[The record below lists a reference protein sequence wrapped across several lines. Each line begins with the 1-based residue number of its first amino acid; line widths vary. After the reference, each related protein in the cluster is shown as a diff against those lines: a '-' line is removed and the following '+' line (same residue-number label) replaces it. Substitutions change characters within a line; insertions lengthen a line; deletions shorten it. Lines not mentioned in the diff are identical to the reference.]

1 MSNIRILWADDEIDL
16 LKPQI
21 LFLEE
26 KGYSVVPVS
35 NGQDAIDLCNDPEV
49 NLIFLDEMMPGLS
62 GLETLQKIKQKR
74 PLVPVV
80 MITKNETENLMEEAI
95 GSQIS
100 DYLIKPVKPQQILLT
115 IKKLIDN
122 KRLVSEKTD
131 SSYQRE
137 FQNIFFSLQEN
148 LDYNQWVD
156 VYKKLVYWEL
166 QLDQTGASG
175 MKDVLN
181 AQKVEANVEFGKYID
196 KNYQNWVSGK
206 DKNPPVLSHTLFN
219 QKVFPEIQEGVTTF
233 FILIDNLRLDQF
245 KVIEPLI
252 TESFKPVSEEYF
264 YSILPTA
271 TQYSRN
277 AIFAGMLPSEIQ
289 KRMPNLWLNDDDE
302 GGKNMHEEDFLK
314 DNLVRNKKSWKY
326 SYKKVLNHAEGK
338 ELEDN
343 ILNLLN
349 NDFNVIVYN
358 FVDMLSHART
368 EMEVLKEL
376 ASDEVA
382 YRSLTR
388 SWFDH
393 SPLHNALRKLSGKK
407 VKIIITTDHG
417 TIRVNTPSKVVADRN
432 ATTNL
437 RYKSGKNL
445 QFVKKDVFEIRNPN
459 EAGLPKMNIS
469 STFIFAKGD
478 NFFAYPNN
486 YNYYVNYFKNTFQHG
501 GISLEEMI
509 IPFAVFTNY

>member
-1 MSNIRILWADDEIDL
+1 M
-16 LKPQI
+16 
-21 LFLEE
+21 
-26 KGYSVVPVS
+26 
-35 NGQDAIDLCNDPEV
+35 
-49 NLIFLDEMMPGLS
+49 
-62 GLETLQKIKQKR
+62 
-74 PLVPVV
+74 
-80 MITKNETENLMEEAI
+80 
-95 GSQIS
+95 
-100 DYLIKPVKPQQILLT
+100 
-115 IKKLIDN
+115 
-122 KRLVSEKTD
+122 SEKTD
-131 SSYQRE
+131 SIYQRE

-206 DKNPPVLSHTLFN
+206 DKNTPVLSHTLFEK
-219 QKVFPEIQEGVTTF
+219 KVFPEIQEGITTF

-245 KVIEPLI
+245 KIIEPLI
-252 TESFKPVSEEYF
+252 TESFKPVSEDYF

-277 AIFAGMLPSEIQ
+277 AIFAGMLPGDIQ

-302 GGKNMHEEDFLK
+302 GGKNMYEEDFLK
-314 DNLVRNKKSWKY
+314 DNIVRNKKNWKY
-326 SYKKVLNHAEGK
+326 SYKKVLNHSEGK
-338 ELEDN
+338 VLEEN

-417 TIRVNTPSKVVADRN
+417 TIRVNTASKVIADRN
-432 ATTNL
+432 ATT
-437 RYKSGKNL
+437 
-445 QFVKKDVFEIRNPN
+445 
-459 EAGLPKMNIS
+459 
-469 STFIFAKGD
+469 
-478 NFFAYPNN
+478 
-486 YNYYVNYFKNTFQHG
+486 
-501 GISLEEMI
+501 
-509 IPFAVFTNY
+509 